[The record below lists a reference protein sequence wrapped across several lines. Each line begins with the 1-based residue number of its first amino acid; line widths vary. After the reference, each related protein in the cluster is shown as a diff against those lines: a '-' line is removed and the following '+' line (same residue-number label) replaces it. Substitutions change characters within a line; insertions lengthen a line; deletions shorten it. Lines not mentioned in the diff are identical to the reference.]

1 MVGWT
6 PSIMVP
12 RFFATPLHLTAFL
25 DTAKSCFT
33 SSVTTSPPISSAMFR
48 PMRERERERSW
59 CVCGEEKFLRWSEEK
74 K

>member
-48 PMRERERERSW
+48 PMRERERERE
-59 CVCGEEKFLRWSEEK
+59 VGQREKETIFFFSPP
-74 K
+74 